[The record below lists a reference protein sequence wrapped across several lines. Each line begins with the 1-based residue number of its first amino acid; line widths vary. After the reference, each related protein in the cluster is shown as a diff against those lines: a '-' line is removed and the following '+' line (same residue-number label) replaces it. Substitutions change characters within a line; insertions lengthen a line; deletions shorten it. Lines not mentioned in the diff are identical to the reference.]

1 MALPKALRYAVL
13 HVGSSSMSITIV
25 EYRDIDDV
33 RIIDHAARE
42 VTFWRGIISN
52 VSLKL

>member
-42 VTFWRGIISN
+42 VTFERN
-52 VSLKL
+52 YFKRLA